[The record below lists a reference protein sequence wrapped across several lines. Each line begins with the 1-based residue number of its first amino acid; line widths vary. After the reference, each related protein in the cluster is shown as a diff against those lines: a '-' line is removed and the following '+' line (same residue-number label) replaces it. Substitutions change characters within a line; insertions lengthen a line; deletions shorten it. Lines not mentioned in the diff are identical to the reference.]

1 MAPFLVDIPQQPWSL
16 SLPSDQN
23 RDSLVRFWLA
33 APLDQLEAFWAG
45 PIGESTRQLVRQ
57 LTATSSFTS
66 AQVASR
72 DAINQRL
79 AQGGLQQPLA
89 PQLILAVF
97 LYSPPGLMRVANANQ
112 QLPAWL
118 AQAYSDL
125 YEAPNPAVEP
135 PQPVAGGLPPR
146 PDFGAF
152 PSSLNELVGN
162 RIQLNRILGLSNLY
176 YIDPEDQEILQELV
190 QLRSQLADLILQA
203 PEASLEAIWAT
214 DLGDRYWALVRS
226 GVQKEPLI
234 PADQARKQRVTQAL
248 NPQAGGGFGTPG
260 ASNAFLVAM
269 LYYEPGSMQVDR
281 PEQKLP
287 GWLLPHY
294 QQIFVQA
301 LSGAQS

>member
-1 MAPFLVDIPQQPWSL
+1 MELPQHPWSL
-16 SLPSDQN
+16 TAPAAHN
-23 RDSLVRFWLA
+23 RDALARFWLA
-33 APLDQLEAFWAG
+33 APLDQLPALWSGPCGEA
-45 PIGESTRQLVRQ
+45 TRQLVRQ
-57 LTATSSFTS
+57 LTPATSFTPE
-66 AQVASR
+66 QVSCR
-72 DAINQRL
+72 EAINQRL
-79 AQGGLQQPLA
+79 GQAGLQQPLA
-89 PQLILAVF
+89 PQLLLAVF
-97 LYSPPGLMRVANANQ
+97 LYSPPGLMKVANPDQ

-118 AQAYSDL
+118 AAVYREL
-125 YEAPNPAVEP
+125 YEAVAAPAPAMPAAVPPTSP
-135 PQPVAGGLPPR
+135 PQPDLER
-146 PDFGAF
+146 F
-152 PSSLNELVGN
+152 PASLQELVGN
-162 RIQLNRILGLSNLY
+162 RIQLNRLLGLSNLY

-203 PEASLEAIWAT
+203 PEASLETIWAT

-226 GVQKEPLI
+226 GVQKEPLN

-301 LSGAQS
+301 LSGSQA